1 MGLWDIFQSSDIDK
15 LAQKGNVKRLCQL
28 LDSDDKNT
36 RDKAR
41 EALIGLGKTSLPAV
55 LSELEKPNREFGVL
69 ESLHDTIGQIVA
81 GILREDTEG
90 LIGLSGHDNPFLRR
104 RLIEA
109 LAHHEDPR
117 VLGILYA
124 AARDENPAL
133 RNTAIRILGEC
144 GDENSIIPLIRA
156 HFWIDSIT
164 VSHARTALSKLLRRL
179 GDPARAMEYAFSLK
193 DAKESRIQAF
203 ILDYFSKA
211 DAGASSGALLL
222 MLDENDKKN
231 RSKIVR
237 DLGKKKVREAVPAL
251 LKILEARQAKASKDT
266 LESLFLGEV
275 IHALT
280 DIGDPRAVEPLQAI
294 LGKKTSSLKRYAF
307 YALKSLNSFKTP
319 ELLMKLLKEKDEL
332 LENEAIALLGN
343 FKTPDVAE
351 ALSGYLK
358 SQLRVSHWKVSAQP
372 FKAADTLISLGRP
385 EGANGVETL
394 IDWLFQHEWDEE
406 KLFEYASCFGDYKD
420 LLLKSSKYL
429 PKQEIKGGDSKTYQL
444 RYENHSLEAVKALCA
459 LDTPVSSNILH
470 KVFEKTNVKVEVSH
484 TEFDAE
490 YRELQF
496 DQEKN
501 LALKALQE
509 RGDPSYNPEFYIG
522 KSAWKL
528 PPGH

>member
-1 MGLWDIFQSSDIDK
+1 MGLWNIFQSSDIDK

-28 LDSDDKNT
+28 LNSDDKNT

-41 EALIGLGKTSLPAV
+41 EALIGLGKTSLQTV

-69 ESLHDTIGQIVA
+69 ESLHDAVAQIVA
-81 GILREDTEG
+81 GILREDAEG

-104 RLIEA
+104 HLIEA

-144 GDENSIIPLIRA
+144 GDENSIISLIRA

-164 VSHARTALSKLLRRL
+164 VSHARTAISRLLRRL

-193 DAKESRIQAF
+193 EAKESRIQAF

-211 DAGASSGALLL
+211 DAGASSGSLLL
-222 MLDENDKKN
+222 MLDENDEKN

-251 LKILEARQAKASKDT
+251 LKILETRQTKASKDT

-294 LGKKTSSLKRYAF
+294 LNKKTSGLKRAAF
-307 YALKSLNSFKTP
+307 NALKSLNSFKTP
-319 ELLMKLLKEKDEL
+319 EILMKLLNEKDEL
-332 LENEAIALLGN
+332 LADEAIALLVN
-343 FKTPDVAE
+343 FYTPDVAE
-351 ALSGYLK
+351 ALTRYLK
-358 SQLRVSHWKVSAQP
+358 NQLQISYWKVGSQP
-372 FKAADTLISLGRP
+372 FKAAEALITIGHP
-385 EGANGVETL
+385 KGAEGVAFL
-394 IDWLFQHEWDEE
+394 IDWLFQREWNDDKFFAHAE
-406 KLFEYASCFGDYKD
+406 CFGDYKE
-420 LLLKSSKYL
+420 LLLRASKYL
-429 PKQEIKGGDSKTYQL
+429 PKKVIKGGDSNSYQV
-444 RYENHSLEAVKALCA
+444 RYENHSLEAVKALCGIHS
-459 LDTPVSSNILH
+459 PVSSNILH
-470 KVFEKTNVKVEVSH
+470 KVLGKTNVEVEVRH
-484 TEFDAE
+484 TEFGSE
-490 YRELQF
+490 YEELKFDLERELAKQ
-496 DQEKN
+496 
-501 LALKALQE
+501 ALQD
-509 RGDPSYNPEFYIG
+509 RGDPAYDPGIYVQTG
-522 KSAWKL
+522 AWTL
-528 PPGH
+528 P